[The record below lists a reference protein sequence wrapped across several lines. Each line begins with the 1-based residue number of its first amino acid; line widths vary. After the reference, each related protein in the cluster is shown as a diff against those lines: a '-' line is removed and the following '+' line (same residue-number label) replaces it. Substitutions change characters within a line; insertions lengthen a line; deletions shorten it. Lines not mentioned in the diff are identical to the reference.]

1 MSFFKKFAIAFVLT
15 IVLFGG
21 GQSHFLSF
29 LPGLSAN
36 GQSTNSD
43 TIFELAINK
52 VKPGQLEAFQS
63 ARKTFIDEMKKD
75 KGVGPQGSFQSFFTI
90 PGKLESP
97 IHVRLSEWD
106 SLEAFERANKNLMSA
121 PAFKKYSET
130 FDQLA
135 YLQMKPQDGEEFDI
149 EEILKEKQAVEFAVR
164 TLKPEFVEVFPEKR
178 AAFFDRVDE
187 QKGYVL
193 DREFLALE
201 GDERVLIVA
210 WDSPEDFQNGFQNLS
225 QGPEMMDFLSTLDV
239 QTYQATQKVE

>member
-21 GQSHFLSF
+21 GQSHFPYFIPAL
-29 LPGLSAN
+29 
-36 GQSTNSD
+36 STNGESTSSD

-52 VKPGQLEAFQS
+52 VKPEQLEAFQS
-63 ARKTFIDEMKKD
+63 ARETFIDEMKKEP
-75 KGVGPQGSFQSFFTI
+75 GVGPQATFQSFFTI

-97 IHVRLSEWD
+97 IYVRLSEWD
-106 SLEAFERANKNLMSA
+106 SIEAFERANQNLMSA
-121 PAFKKYSET
+121 PVFNKYSDT
-130 FDQLA
+130 FDRLA
-135 YLQMKPQDGEEFDI
+135 YLKMKPEDGEEFDI
-149 EEILKEKQAVEFAVR
+149 EEILKEKGAVEFAVR
-164 TLKPEFVEVFPEKR
+164 TVKPEFMEVFPQKR

-187 QKGYVL
+187 QKGYLL

-210 WDSPEDFQNGFQNLS
+210 WDSQEDFQNGFQNLS